1 MKPALVT
8 FLTYA
13 VALALV
19 PPPPCTDKQVG
30 DVVAV
35 LTASPNLPGCKR
47 DSGFNWVALFNT
59 TDGLPIDE
67 QVQASTTSNDCA
79 ALNADVG
86 KLNVSSCSVWN
97 VDLAALVKQGLQK
110 WHSAKQTYIF
120 MEVPKECTAGQVA
133 AFVASVKASRN
144 LESCSK
150 AVGFDWLTFFT
161 TDVLPMYT
169 KVTESMSSTEC
180 AAFFADI
187 HELQVDSCMLWA
199 NRLPQLVAHKPQYW
213 VDSKSYFLR
222 WTNNSTKSN
231 ATTTTPSTTA
241 APTSS
246 VASTTTLAPITTM
259 AKSSASTLAA
269 QVLAAALALAI
280 FIV

>member
-1 MKPALVT
+1 MHGQANRRRRCRPHCISKPSRVQERLGLQLGRLV
-8 FLTYA
+8 
-13 VALALV
+13 
-19 PPPPCTDKQVG
+19 QHNG
-30 DVVAV
+30 
-35 LTASPNLPGCKR
+35 R
-47 DSGFNWVALFNT
+47 
-59 TDGLPIDE
+59 LPIDE
-67 QVQASTTSNDCA
+67 QVSASTTSKDCA
-79 ALNADVG
+79 ALNVDVG

-110 WHSAKQTYIF
+110 WYSAKHTYIF
-120 MEVPKECTAGQVA
+120 MEVPKECTNGQVA
-133 AFVASVKASRN
+133 AFVASVKASPN

-161 TDVLPMYT
+161 TDVLPTYT
-169 KVTESMSSTEC
+169 KVTESMASKEC
-180 AAFFADI
+180 SAFFADI

-222 WTNNSTKSN
+222 WTNNSTKST
-231 ATTTTPSTTA
+231 ATTTSSSTTA
-241 APTSS
+241 APS

-259 AKSSASTLAA
+259 AKSSASTIAA